1 MTALPDIPRLYTAL
15 AEWLACTIYLLVLP
29 RRFGRGA
36 TAVLG
41 AGWLA
46 ALGVFLQ
53 LTGAVP
59 LAWWIPCMA
68 GAVAMM
74 FLYLYSG
81 AAVSARVAGYHC
93 ARAFLA
99 AEFAASLEWQLHCLL
114 WPRRSAWNPVA
125 LALLAL
131 VYGGLYAVLY
141 RLEARR
147 PGNTPAPVI
156 TGKAMASAVVMA
168 AAAFAVSNFAF
179 AQQDEAT
186 MSVFYI
192 RTLVDLAGVLVLS
205 VQQEQLRENTLHRE
219 LEAMD
224 GVLRRQYEQYQQSK
238 ESIRLINRH
247 CHDLK
252 LQIAAIRAEQDQ
264 GKKAARSEEH
274 TSELQS
280 RI

>member
-41 AGWLA
+41 AVWLA

-114 WPRRSAWNPVA
+114 WPRRSAWDPAA

-131 VYGGLYAVLY
+131 EIG
-141 RLEARR
+141 
-147 PGNTPAPVI
+147 
-156 TGKAMASAVVMA
+156 
-168 AAAFAVSNFAF
+168 
-179 AQQDEAT
+179 
-186 MSVFYI
+186 
-192 RTLVDLAGVLVLS
+192 
-205 VQQEQLRENTLHRE
+205 
-219 LEAMD
+219 
-224 GVLRRQYEQYQQSK
+224 
-238 ESIRLINRH
+238 
-247 CHDLK
+247 
-252 LQIAAIRAEQDQ
+252 RA
-264 GKKAARSEEH
+264 H
-274 TSELQS
+274 V
-280 RI
+280 